1 MGVYLEAIILY
12 VVVFLSGSASFLIN
26 GPPAGAEVQ
35 AGFPVTAT
43 LAGIM
48 LRSIPSL
55 ALIWFLLLKN
65 KKLKDWGIK
74 PGIKDL
80 VSCIY
85 TLPCLL
91 IIGFTVTFVSSKVG
105 EASLQITLVSPSN
118 AFEWIILCLSCI
130 LAAYLEESFFRF
142 YLLSRRNEFKLSAVW
157 ALSLSVTLFSI
168 CHIYEGP
175 WGFLNA
181 VLSSILL
188 CFMFLRYKSIHG
200 ISIAHAMYNIAVYVI
215 NAMVMG

>member
-12 VVVFLSGSASFLIN
+12 IVLFLSGTAGALIN
-26 GPPAGAEVQ
+26 GPQSVVNN
-35 AGFPVTAT
+35 GFSVTAA
-43 LAGIM
+43 LSGIF
-48 LRSIPSL
+48 LRSVPSL
-55 ALIWFLLLKN
+55 ILIWFLLLRK

-74 PGIKDL
+74 PGLKDL
-80 VSCIY
+80 VSGII

-91 IIGFTVTFVSSKVG
+91 IIGFTVTFISSKIG
-105 EASLQITLVSPSN
+105 ETSLQIRLTSPSTK
-118 AFEWIILCLSCI
+118 FEWVILGFSCLF
-130 LAAYLEESFFRF
+130 AAYLEESFFRF
-142 YLLSRRNEFKLSAVW
+142 YLLTRRNEFKLTAVY
-157 ALSLSVTLFSI
+157 ALVFSVALFSI

-200 ISIAHAMYNIAVYVI
+200 ISIAHAMYNIAIYVI
-215 NAMVMG
+215 NSKLNA

>member
-12 VVVFLSGSASFLIN
+12 IVLFLSGTAGALIN
-26 GPPAGAEVQ
+26 GPQSAVQ
-35 AGFPVTAT
+35 TGFSVTAA
-43 LAGIM
+43 LGGIF
-48 LRSIPSL
+48 LRSVPSL
-55 ALIWFLLLKN
+55 ILIWFLLLRK

-74 PGIKDL
+74 PGLKDL
-80 VSCIY
+80 VSGII

-91 IIGFTVTFVSSKVG
+91 IIGFTVTYISSKIG
-105 EASLQITLVSPSN
+105 ETSLQIKLASPSSK
-118 AFEWIILCLSCI
+118 FEWVILGFSCLF
-130 LAAYLEESFFRF
+130 AAYLEESFFRF
-142 YLLSRRNEFKLSAVW
+142 YLLTRRNEFKLTAVY
-157 ALSLSVTLFSI
+157 ALVFSVALFSI

-200 ISIAHAMYNIAVYVI
+200 ISIAHAMYNIAIYVI
-215 NAMVMG
+215 NSMMNT